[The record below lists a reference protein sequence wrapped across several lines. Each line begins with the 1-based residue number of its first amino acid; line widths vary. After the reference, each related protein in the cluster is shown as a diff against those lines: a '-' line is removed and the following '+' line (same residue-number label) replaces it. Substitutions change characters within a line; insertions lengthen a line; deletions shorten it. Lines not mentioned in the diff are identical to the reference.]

1 VAVFVNLLPIGQQG
15 YESGITV
22 GNYYVSLQ
30 STVLS
35 SAATSYEGVR
45 AVRSSNPVVG
55 VDNIASTLQTP
66 TSSMAPV
73 TAGATY
79 TASMFVYGSA
89 AITAHYIRIYWFQ
102 SSGAASSVTAFS
114 ESSSFGALSTTYTNR
129 VFAATAPSDAAY
141 ASVGWRNA
149 NGNSTG
155 NFQYCDALGLYAGT
169 LSSSLLAGAWLGPLT
184 GDESAGSTDDLIA
197 VRNVSSTLND
207 ASQPATNG
215 DSLASSA
222 GVNPTADSAGSADAL
237 GTATSFAV
245 TLNDTSSVI
254 DSPLITYFL
263 TVSGDPAGSS
273 DALGKSLLPIASDS
287 AGSADSLANSPS
299 PTVSDT
305 AAGSDSIGVAYSLAA
320 TDSAGS
326 SDSRLV
332 TALPVIA
339 DIVGS
344 TDLLATVKG
353 FNLTIDDQ
361 SPLTDMI
368 TAIRMVYLI
377 ENGDVGSSDLSDGYL
392 SSWTSRTTQTQAIG
406 SSTVASAAGTLQTVT
421 L

>member
-1 VAVFVNLLPIGQQG
+1 MTVAVFVNLLPIGQQG
-15 YESGITV
+15 YESGATV
-22 GNYYVSLQ
+22 ANYYVSLQ

-35 SAATSYEGVR
+35 SSSSSYEGVR
-45 AVRSSNPVVG
+45 AVRSSNAVVG

-79 TASMFVYGSA
+79 TAGMFVYGSA
-89 AITAHYIRIYWFQ
+89 TITAHYIRIYWFQ

-184 GDESAGSTDDLIA
+184 GDESAGSIDDLIA
-197 VRNVSSTLND
+197 VRSVSSTLND

-215 DSLASSA
+215 DSLA
-222 GVNPTADSAGSADAL
+222 NR
-237 GTATSFAV
+237 
-245 TLNDTSSVI
+245 
-254 DSPLITYFL
+254 
-263 TVSGDPAGSS
+263 
-273 DALGKSLLPIASDS
+273 
-287 AGSADSLANSPS
+287 PS

-305 AAGSDSIGVAYSLAA
+305 AAGSDSIGVDYSLAA

-344 TDLLATVKG
+344 TDLLAMAQG

-368 TAIRMVYLI
+368 TAMRMMYLI

-406 SSTVASAAGTLQTVT
+406 SSTVATAD
-421 L
+421 